1 MSLADSEF
9 VIRFDDGEPITLRP
23 TLRAAM
29 RLERRFDGF
38 NNLLRGIAEQN
49 ISAMAE
55 IIRETSR
62 DAWRLIGFLEAH
74 ADTPLCVR
82 ITPLT
87 EPLLSLTLALAGLDP
102 EDVGKEGDNVKA
114 SDRVSFAEHHKRL
127 FKLATGWLGWTPEQ
141 TWNATPAEIRAAYE
155 GRLDMLKAIF
165 GDGKDRGQEKTP
177 KRSGAEFVAFLSGKV
192 KRKPKVKA

>member
-29 RLERRFDGF
+29 RLARKFEGFD
-38 NNLLRGIAEQN
+38 NLLRGIAEQN
-49 ISAMAE
+49 ISAMADL
-55 IIRETSR
+55 IRETSR

-74 ADTPLCVR
+74 GDTPLCVR

-87 EPLLSLTLALAGLDP
+87 EPLLALTLALAGLDP
-102 EDVGKEGDNVKA
+102 QDVGKEADSA
-114 SDRVSFAEHHKRL
+114 DTSDRVSFAEHHERL

-165 GDGKDRGQEKTP
+165 GAGEGEKP
-177 KRSGAEFVAFLSGKV
+177 KRSEAALFGMLMSRV
-192 KRKPKVKA
+192 K